1 MGRGRWAEP
10 PPAPVPGA
18 FLEGRVPVLQESVGH
33 ERMVTSQATSQ
44 SLGPLPSVGL
54 GFVQGRIQEQA
65 MVKRKLHLGGNTV
78 RRQSVGHLARPESHQ
93 GMGLSVFKE
102 VGNFIV

>member
-1 MGRGRWAEP
+1 M
-10 PPAPVPGA
+10 
-18 FLEGRVPVLQESVGH
+18 LQESVGH